1 MACRDLV
8 DSGVWNIRR
17 APVLE
22 LDAHVY
28 GTSIRRAPVL
38 ESDAHTWSIIRAA
51 VVSLSVL
58 FFGAVEATAVNNMEG
73 NVL

>member
-1 MACRDLV
+1 MSLHGNGVVMACRDLV

-28 GTSIRRAPVL
+28 GTSDVL
-38 ESDAHTWSIIRAA
+38 QY
-51 VVSLSVL
+51 VSWMHMY
-58 FFGAVEATAVNNMEG
+58 MEH
-73 NVL
+73 LTYSST